1 MHVKIVQSV
10 KPQKKFDA
18 IFTLDDG
25 HIITVSFGAKRYED
39 YTEHHDIARRE
50 RYIKRHAARENWD
63 DPMTAGSLSK
73 HILWGEYTDI
83 NKNIRAFKKQFN
95 LRR

>member
-1 MHVKIVQSV
+1 MRVKIVQSI

-18 IFTLDDG
+18 IFTMDDG
-25 HIITVSFGAKRYED
+25 RIITISFGAKNYSD
-39 YTEHHDIARRE
+39 YTEHHDPIRRE
-50 RYIKRHAARENWD
+50 RYIKRHATRENWD

-73 HILWGEYTDI
+73 HILWGKSTDI
-83 NKNIRAFKKQFN
+83 NKNIREFKKHFN